1 MTNNIAN
8 NQRYFLIISISY
20 FIFLAAI
27 QLFIMSIERKFDFFV
42 KSQDTFCGKLKIKPT
57 HFPVVFE
64 HFLFFQFLTRPPN
77 GPSSGIYFYFKYLCD
92 YKPNIGLKQLNRFL
106 LTSNALRKSKYGP
119 KT

>member
-42 KSQDTFCGKLKIKPT
+42 KSQDTFCGKLKKKT
-57 HFPVVFE
+57 HIFPVVFE
-64 HFLFFQFLTRPPN
+64 HFLFFQSLTRPPKWTK
-77 GPSSGIYFYFKYLCD
+77 FWHL
-92 YKPNIGLKQLNRFL
+92 FL
-106 LTSNALRKSKYGP
+106 F
-119 KT
+119 